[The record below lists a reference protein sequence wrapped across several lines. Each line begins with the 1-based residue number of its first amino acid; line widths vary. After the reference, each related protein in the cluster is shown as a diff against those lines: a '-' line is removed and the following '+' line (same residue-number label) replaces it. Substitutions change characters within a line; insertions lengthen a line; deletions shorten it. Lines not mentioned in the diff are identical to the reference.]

1 MLPQITMDDV
11 LKSVGFCAV
20 YVLLMS
26 LSCVLCDSSELEETE
41 SIDRFK
47 LEGKIDLFSAGKN
60 KDWVVHARVFV
71 DGGDYVGLLKSDG
84 SFVISGLPSGSY
96 VVEVSHPAFIFDAAR
111 VDITSKGKI
120 RARKV
125 NYLQPSQVKSQTYP
139 LFIQER
145 QKTKYF
151 QDREQWKVTDFL
163 FNPMVLTMVL
173 PLLLIMVLPKLM
185 NAADPEAQQEMQN
198 QMKALNDKSNLPDLS
213 EMFAGLFGGGSKK
226 QAKAKAIKRR

>member
-1 MLPQITMDDV
+1 MDDV
-11 LKSVGFCAV
+11 LKSVGLCAV

-71 DGGDYVGLLKSDG
+71 DGGDYVGLLKSRYN
-84 SFVISGLPSGSY
+84 I
-96 VVEVSHPAFIFDAAR
+96 E
-111 VDITSKGKI
+111 KGKNLSKKSQLFTI
-120 RARKV
+120 
-125 NYLQPSQVKSQTYP
+125 NQVKSQTYP

-163 FNPMVLTMVL
+163 FNPMVRVDALSVNVVEILTMVL

-226 QAKAKAIKRR
+226 QAKAKTAKRR